1 MGILETLCAERR
13 ADARAA
19 RLARPP
25 ASLEREAGPP
35 RPCFGSCPGLVGGS
49 EGFLIAECK
58 KASPSRGLLVAD
70 YDPARLAL
78 AYERGGAAMVSV
90 LTEPRRFLGADAH
103 LKAVRAAVGL
113 PVLRKDFIID
123 AYQVREAWS
132 LGADAIL
139 LIASALRE
147 TELLELAAAARELGL
162 SVLVETREE
171 GELERAAAARPDA
184 IGVNSRDL
192 RDFSIDPGRA
202 EAMARLL
209 PVGTVRVAE
218 SGLKAPADAAAL
230 RRSGYRGFLV
240 GEALAAAADPE
251 AAARAFAEAISGP
264 RASKEESP

>member
-1 MGILETLCAERR
+1 M
-13 ADARAA
+13 
-19 RLARPP
+19 
-25 ASLEREAGPP
+25 
-35 RPCFGSCPGLVGGS
+35 
-49 EGFLIAECK
+49 
-58 KASPSRGLLVAD
+58 
-70 YDPARLAL
+70 
-78 AYERGGAAMVSV
+78 
-90 LTEPRRFLGADAH
+90 
-103 LKAVRAAVGL
+103 
-113 PVLRKDFIID
+113 
-123 AYQVREAWS
+123 
-132 LGADAIL
+132 
-139 LIASALRE
+139 RE